1 MSGFVVFE
9 KRSELVMHASR
20 SAERE
25 LAVDLYRVCGVGLVV
40 AGQSAA
46 SYSSSA
52 AVALRPSR
60 AHRAAFLELL
70 TRVAMVRS

>member
-9 KRSELVMHASR
+9 KRSELVMHASH

-40 AGQSAA
+40 AGLSAA
-46 SYSSSA
+46 SYSSRCGRRA
-52 AVALRPSR
+52 HIALR
-60 AHRAAFLELL
+60 FL
-70 TRVAMVRS
+70 SS